1 MRRSMSSR
9 GNCQGNSPTE
19 LFLNSLKSEREH
31 GTRYRLH
38 RDAAADL
45 FESIE
50 TFYSGNSCHSSLG
63 FVSLTLFLRDR
74 LNAQQAKETAG

>member
-1 MRRSMSSR
+1 MAR
-9 GNCQGNSPTE
+9 GIACI
-19 LFLNSLKSEREH
+19 
-31 GTRYRLH
+31 GTLLRI
-38 RDAAADL
+38 

-50 TFYSGNSCHSSLG
+50 AFYSGNSCHSSLG